1 MGLRDF
7 VIRRFITGF
16 ITLLLVIASNFIL
29 FRLPAFITGVD
40 PAVLYGIQ
48 DAMRNPN
55 IAKDLIQKY
64 REQWGIPPPNAP
76 ISVWIEHFEKYLYNM
91 LTFNFGRTFKL
102 QRPVIVEFANRLP
115 LTLLMIGTATI
126 LSILI
131 GIWLGVRI
139 GSKPGSKLDVSMMT
153 FGIAL
158 YALPSFWVGLLFYQI
173 FISQLRIFQ
182 TGFAGTESAYSDP
195 LLMFLFTMYVLT
207 PPIIVLVIVSFGG
220 WMLLMRTSLVDVMSE
235 DFIITAR
242 AKGLDERT
250 ILYKHAFRNAL
261 LPVVT
266 SVTLAIAGIWTGS
279 IVAEYIFQIKGM
291 GQLFIWA
298 YDNNEYALLEMLFYF
313 VALTTILANIIA
325 DISYALLDPRVRY

>member
-1 MGLRDF
+1 MGLKEF
-7 VIRRFITGF
+7 VVRRIFTGF
-16 ITLLLVIASNFIL
+16 ITLLIVIAANFVL
-29 FRLPAFITGVD
+29 FRLPALITGVD
-40 PAVLYGIQ
+40 PAVLYGLQ
-48 DAMRNPN
+48 RAMNDPN
-55 IAKDLIQKY
+55 IPKELIDEY
-64 REQWGIPPPNAP
+64 RERWGIPAPNSP
-76 ISVWIEHFEKYLYNM
+76 ISVWIRHFQKYFWNM
-91 LTFNFGRTFKL
+91 LTFNFGRTFTL
-102 QRPVIVEFANRLP
+102 QRPVLEEFVHRLP
-115 LTLLMIGTATI
+115 ITLLMIGIATI

-173 FISQLRIFQ
+173 FISQYRIFQ
-182 TGFAGTESAYSDP
+182 TGFAGTESYYADP
-195 LLMFLFTMYVLT
+195 LLMFMYTLYILA
-207 PPIIVLVIVSFGG
+207 PPIIVLIIVTFGG
-220 WMLLMRTSLVDVMSE
+220 WMLLMRNSLVDVMSE

-266 SVTLAIAGIWTGS
+266 SVALAIAGIWTGS
-279 IVAEYIFQIKGM
+279 IVAEYIFQIRGM

-298 YDNNEYALLEMLFYF
+298 YDHQEYALLEMLFYF
-313 VALTTILANIIA
+313 VALTTILANIVA